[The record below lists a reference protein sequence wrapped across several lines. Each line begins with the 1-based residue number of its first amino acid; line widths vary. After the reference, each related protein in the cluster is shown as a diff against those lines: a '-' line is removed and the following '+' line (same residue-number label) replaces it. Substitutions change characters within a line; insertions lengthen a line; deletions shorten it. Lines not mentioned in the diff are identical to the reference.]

1 MKARSFSLPQLIA
14 YAKRKGKKSF
24 RYKMI
29 ASYLEQVEQVGKLT
43 FELTMI
49 RAEMWA
55 KDEER
60 RARTKRRA
68 TPKRSEGT

>member
-43 FELTMI
+43 FELTI
-49 RAEMWA
+49 ARAEMWTR
-55 KDEER
+55 DEEK
-60 RARTKRRA
+60 RAR
-68 TPKRSEGT
+68 PKRQASTNEGD